1 MKKVLLILFIC
12 ACISISCEKEI
23 DPYLITPKSVGL
35 VTDSTQV
42 RDLST
47 IFINDS
53 IAKFIEDDGFTGR
66 INDIEVYSKEG
77 EKLLVLSP
85 TEANDSTALF
95 NTARILDKR
104 YKTEKNIS
112 ILSTF
117 KDINDAY
124 QISKIDNLLN
134 SVVVT
139 VNEINASFTIDKEE
153 LPINARFDNSMS
165 ISAIQIPDNA
175 KIKFFMIHW

>member
-1 MKKVLLILFIC
+1 MKKVLLIIFLC

-23 DPYLITPKSVGL
+23 DPYLITPKSVGMIN
-35 VTDSTQV
+35 DSTQV
-42 RDLST
+42 RDLKA
-47 IFINDS
+47 IFVNDS
-53 IAKFIEDDGFTGR
+53 ITRFSEDDEFTGR
-66 INDIEVYSKEG
+66 INDVEIYSKAG

-85 TEANDSTALF
+85 TEANDSTAIF
-95 NTARILDKR
+95 NTVRVLDER

-124 QISKIDNLLN
+124 QISKIDNLIN

-139 VNEINASFTIDKEE
+139 VNEINASFTIDKKE
-153 LPINARFDNSMS
+153 LPSNTRFDNSMT